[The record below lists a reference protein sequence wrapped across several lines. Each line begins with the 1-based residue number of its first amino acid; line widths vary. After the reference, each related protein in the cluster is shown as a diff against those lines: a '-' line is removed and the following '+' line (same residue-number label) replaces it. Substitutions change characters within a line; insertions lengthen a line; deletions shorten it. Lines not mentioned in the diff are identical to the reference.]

1 MDKEQAQQIIKAA
14 FAIGGWSIPDS
25 FDARSVAERLLPLDY
40 VTAQD
45 WIDTTIEN
53 GGDTRDFGR
62 MIEQLRR
69 LSGKTTVSEW
79 AEKRESFFTRLGE
92 NDQMF
97 RDIFGAAADMV
108 QMYVD
113 EKFAHYRYL
122 SMKYPYTGP
131 VENIEW
137 YQTMKSMM
145 MPAVGS
151 RDPHLRSSVQN
162 HVLAVLEVDG
172 VWRDRILEFA
182 KRPYGDQT
190 KTIGR
195 HISDTGEYYG
205 MPKNVFGL
213 LRNLADT
220 LKV

>member
-92 NDQMF
+92 NDQMV
-97 RDIFGAAADMV
+97 RDIFGAAF
-108 QMYVD
+108 D
-113 EKFAHYRYL
+113 ELRYL
-122 SMKYPYTGP
+122 LPGYCDGCL
-131 VENIEW
+131 EW
-137 YQTMKSMM
+137 SIKRQEMYWG
-145 MPAVGS
+145 AH
-151 RDPHLRSSVQN
+151 PHLCFKCQHSVIVQ
-162 HVLAVLEVDG
+162 LDS
-172 VWRDRILEFA
+172 
-182 KRPYGDQT
+182 
-190 KTIGR
+190 GR
-195 HISDTGEYYG
+195 VEWPEPHFPDS
-205 MPKNVFGL
+205 L
-213 LRNLADT
+213 
-220 LKV
+220 